1 MRPERF
7 HRIRS
12 VLDRR
17 QPDLTVLME
26 RVNKEHNL
34 SAIARN
40 CDAVGVLDLHAVVPD
55 RGLRLHR
62 DTSGGTA
69 KWIDLHRHDSIA
81 GALESLKHRGFQVV
95 AAHLDDNAVD
105 FRKVD
110 YTVPTA
116 VLVGAEL
123 FGVSD
128 TAAEAADVT
137 AVIPMVG
144 MVRSLNVSVA
154 TSLFLFEALRQ
165 RQAKGMY
172 DQPRIPQ
179 ERYREILFRW
189 AYPEHAR
196 RYREAGLDAPTLGP
210 EGELPDDLYRG

>member
-7 HRIRS
+7 QRIS
-12 VLDRR
+12 TVLARR

-55 RGLRLHR
+55 HGLRLHR

-69 KWIDLHRHDSIA
+69 KWIDLHRHESIGDALDS
-81 GALESLKHRGFQVV
+81 LRGQGLQVV
-95 AAHLDDNAVD
+95 AAHLDEAAVD
-105 FRKVD
+105 FREVD
-110 YTVPTA
+110 YTRPTA
-116 VLVGAEL
+116 ILVGAEL

-128 TAAEAADVT
+128 EAAAAADVT

-165 RQAKGMY
+165 REAKGMY
-172 DQPRIPQ
+172 AESRLPP
-179 ERYREILFRW
+179 ERYRETLFRW
-189 AYPEHAR
+189 AYPDHAR
-196 RYREAGLDAPTLGP
+196 RYKEAGLDAPELGP
-210 EGELPDDLYRG
+210 GGELPDDFYRG

>member
-7 HRIRS
+7 RRIRS

-26 RVNKEHNL
+26 RVHKEHNL

-69 KWIDLHRHDSIA
+69 KWIDLRRHESIGNAMDSLRS
-81 GALESLKHRGFQVV
+81 GGFQVV
-95 AAHLDDNAVD
+95 AAHLDEAAVD
-105 FRKVD
+105 FRAVD

-116 VLVGAEL
+116 ILVGAEL

-128 TAAEAADVT
+128 DAAAAADIT

-165 RQAKGMY
+165 REAKGMY
-172 DQPRIPQ
+172 DEPRLPP
-179 ERYREILFRW
+179 ERYRETLFRW
-189 AYPEHAR
+189 AYPSHAR
-196 RYREAGLDAPTLGP
+196 RYREAGMAAPELGP
-210 EGELPDDLYRG
+210 DGELPGDLYRG